1 MATDPVS
8 PGTTDREEEEVKGRN
23 SRETKLGML
32 LAIVR
37 SRKRRMGKT
46 VWRVRNRSDR
56 LLFRVVGNSVNVERE
71 DGLRWI

>member
-37 SRKRRMGKT
+37 SRKRRMGRT

-56 LLFRVVGNSVNVERE
+56 FWFRVVV
-71 DGLRWI
+71 